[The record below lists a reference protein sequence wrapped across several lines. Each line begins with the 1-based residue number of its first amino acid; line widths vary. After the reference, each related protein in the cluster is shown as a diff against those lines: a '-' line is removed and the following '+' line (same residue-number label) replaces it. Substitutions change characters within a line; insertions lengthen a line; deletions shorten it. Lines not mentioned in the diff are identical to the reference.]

1 LIKEIYDSG
10 DSIYDDTAMCTMFEY
25 FEFKNNKH
33 PTILSLGLLNHN
45 KTEDW
50 LHEPLF
56 KTILQRFFPIHNPVQ
71 VIHEKDNDDE
81 DSEREMRE
89 KGYTLPEYYF
99 IIETLNGKH
108 KSDKSGLL
116 KFDDTIEIVL
126 YDEAGNPAANEKY
139 EVYNVQ
145 GKQVASGSLD
155 SNGYAKA
162 ENIGT
167 SRCHILFPESKK
179 INLSI

>member
-1 LIKEIYDSG
+1 MKENADCSQMGSMKSVNVKIYEKDTTTPDDFIEEIKGKVIG
-10 DSIYDDTAMCTMFEY
+10 G
-25 FEFKNNKH
+25 NKVEA
-33 PTILSLGLLNHN
+33 LWEM
-45 KTEDW
+45 KYVE
-50 LHEPLF
+50 
-56 KTILQRFFPIHNPVQ
+56 
-71 VIHEKDNDDE
+71 DNDDE
-81 DSEREMRE
+81 DSEREMRD
-89 KGYTLPEYYF
+89 KVYTLPEYYF
-99 IIETLNGKH
+99 TIETLNGKH
-108 KSDKSGLL
+108 KSDKSGIL

-167 SRCHILFPESKK
+167 SRCHILFPKIQTKK
-179 INLSI
+179 KLSGI